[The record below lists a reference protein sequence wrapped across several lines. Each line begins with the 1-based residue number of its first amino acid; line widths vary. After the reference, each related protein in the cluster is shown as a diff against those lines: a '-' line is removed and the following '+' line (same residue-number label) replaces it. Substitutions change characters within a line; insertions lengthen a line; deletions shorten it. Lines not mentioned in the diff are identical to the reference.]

1 MSDLLPATGTPLE
14 PFAYQREGAAWIASR
29 ERAGLLD
36 RPGVGKSAQ
45 AVHAADLR
53 RARRGLVIC
62 PAHLRE
68 NWIQEFRKFSVFERR
83 ICRGTTNHDF
93 VAWKRGVF
101 DVMVLSYEKAT
112 AWVQRFHDHGEFFD
126 FLVVDE
132 FHYLQSQSAA
142 RTRAVLGVDSDGAGG
157 IAMWALQAWAL
168 TGTIMSN
175 DPANAWTFLRFVGAT
190 DLPFAT
196 FVRRYFN
203 SRSSTWGQKNRP
215 KPAMVAELRALL
227 TDNSI
232 SRTLEQVGHQ
242 LPPIH
247 MTTCLVDG
255 DTQAVRDQLAAH
267 PGLDG
272 AIVEAVE
279 RGGLSFLDAQHVATV
294 RRLVAEAKAPPYAA
308 MLLDELRADPGR
320 KVVVMGVS
328 RDALATVHAEM
339 LRAGVWSVL
348 VQGGVSEAARTDH
361 VRAFQSDPACRVF
374 VGNMK
379 AAGTGLTL
387 TAAAHIDILESSWV
401 PADNDQA
408 VKRIRRIG
416 QERRQH
422 ARFVTLARSL
432 DEVVNRSL
440 AEKTAAIAACQDGE
454 AMLATAESA

>member
-1 MSDLLPATGTPLE
+1 MNLLTPATGKVLE
-14 PFAYQREGAAWIASR
+14 PFEYQKIGAEWIASR

-36 RPGVGKSAQ
+36 RPGCGKTAQ
-45 AVHAADLR
+45 AIRATDLR
-53 RARRGLVIC
+53 RLHRGLVIC
-62 PAHLRE
+62 PAHLRH

-83 ICRGTTNHDF
+83 ICTGTSIHDF
-93 VAWKRGVF
+93 VAFTRGVF

-112 AWVQRFHDHGEFFD
+112 SWAQRFHDHAEFLD
-126 FLVVDE
+126 FLIIDE
-132 FHYLQSQSAA
+132 FHYLQSQGAK
-142 RTRAVLGVDSDGAGG
+142 RTKAVIGEDGDGVGG
-157 IAMWALQAWAL
+157 IAMWALQSWAL

-175 DPANAWTFLRFVGAT
+175 DPSNAWTFLRFTRAT

-215 KPAMVAELRALL
+215 KPAMLEELRALL

-247 MTTCLVDG
+247 LTTCLVDG
-255 DTQAVRDQLAAH
+255 DTQAIRDQLSAH

-279 RGGLSFLDAQHVATV
+279 KGGLSFLDAQHIATI
-294 RRLVAEAKAPPYAA
+294 RRLIAEAKALPYVA
-308 MLLDELRADPGR
+308 MLLDELKADSAR
-320 KVVVMGVS
+320 KVVVMGIS
-328 RDALATVHAEM
+328 RGALITVHEQ
-339 LRAGVWSVL
+339 LLKAGVWAVL
-348 VQGGVSEAARTDH
+348 VQGGVSENARTEH
-361 VRAFQSDPACRVF
+361 VRDFQNNPSCRVF

-401 PADNDQA
+401 PSDNDQSI
-408 VKRIRRIG
+408 KRIRRIG
-416 QERRQH
+416 QEHRQH

-432 DEVVNRSL
+432 DEVVNKTL
-440 AEKTAAIAACQDGE
+440 AEKTAAIASIQGE
-454 AMLATAESA
+454 AMIATAESA